1 MRLPRRRFLKLAAA
15 AAALPA
21 VSRLAHGQAYPTRP
35 IRIVVG
41 YPAGG
46 STDLVARIVGQWVS
60 ERLGQ
65 PIVIEN
71 KPGAGTNLA
80 AQTVVAAPADGYT
93 LLFAASTYAINATLY
108 DTLPYNFQRDIVPVA
123 GLAELPLV
131 MDINRS
137 LPVNTLGEFIAYAKA
152 NPGKINFA
160 SFGVGTIAHLA
171 IELFR
176 LTTGVEI
183 VHVPYRGGAP
193 MITDMLAGR
202 IQAGI
207 DAMPNSLPHIRSGA
221 VRALAVLPAMRT
233 AALPDVPTFGETLPG
248 FEVSTWSGV
257 GAPRGTAGGIITILN
272 RVINAALEDPDV
284 KTRLAD
290 VGGTPLLYTPAE
302 FGAVIRADTEKWAK
316 VIRSAGIKPE

>member
-1 MRLPRRRFLKLAAA
+1 MKLPRRQFLSLAAGA
-15 AAALPA
+15 ATLPLAARIA
-21 VSRLAHGQAYPTRP
+21 TAQAYPTRP

-65 PIVIEN
+65 PILIEN

-131 MDINRS
+131 MDINRL
-137 LPVNTLGEFIAYAKA
+137 LPVNTLAEFIAYAKA

-160 SFGVGTIAHLA
+160 SFGVGTIAHLT

-207 DAMPNSLPHIRSGA
+207 DAMPNSLPHIRNGA
-221 VRALAVLPAMRT
+221 VHALAVLPAMRT

-272 RVINAALEDPDV
+272 RVINAALEDPEV
-284 KTRLAD
+284 KTRIAD

-316 VIRSAGIKPE
+316 VIISAGIKPE

>member
-1 MRLPRRRFLKLAAA
+1 MRLPRRRFLELAAA
-15 AAALPA
+15 ATALPTL
-21 VSRLAHGQAYPTRP
+21 SRLAHGQAYPTRP

-65 PIVIEN
+65 PVVIEN

-137 LPVNTLGEFIAYAKA
+137 LPVNTLAEFIAYTKV
-152 NPGKINFA
+152 NPGKVNFA

-248 FEVSTWSGV
+248 FEVSTWSGL

-272 RVINAALEDPDV
+272 RVINAALEDPEV
-284 KTRLAD
+284 KTRIAD
-290 VGGTPLLYTPAE
+290 VGGTPLLYTPTE

>member
-1 MRLPRRRFLKLAAA
+1 MRLPRRRFLELAAA

-21 VSRLAHGQAYPTRP
+21 VSSLAYAQAYPTRP

-108 DTLPYNFQRDIVPVA
+108 DSLPYNFQRDIVPVA

-183 VHVPYRGGAP
+183 VHVPYRGGAV

>member
-15 AAALPA
+15 ATALPA
-21 VSRLAHGQAYPTRP
+21 VSSRAYGQPYPTRP

-65 PIVIEN
+65 PVVIEN

-137 LPVNTLGEFIAYAKA
+137 LPVNTLAEFIAYAKA

-221 VRALAVLPAMRT
+221 VRALAVLPARRT

-257 GAPRGTAGGIITILN
+257 GAPRGTAVGIVTILN
-272 RVINAALEDPDV
+272 RVINAALEDPEV